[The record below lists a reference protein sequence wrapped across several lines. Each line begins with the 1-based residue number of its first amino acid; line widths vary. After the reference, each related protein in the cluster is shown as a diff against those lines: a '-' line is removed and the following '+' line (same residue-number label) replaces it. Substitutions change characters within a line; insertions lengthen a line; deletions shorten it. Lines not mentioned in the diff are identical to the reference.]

1 MHAEVTIYASTINRG
16 GEEAKL
22 RKKNKISPQI
32 VFSSSRNAYHY
43 QLVIPLSKDV
53 QNVSTYVQQLLVM
66 LQVMQAEQYCSSEMK
81 KW

>member
-1 MHAEVTIYASTINRG
+1 MRAKVTKYMHVQSTE
-16 GEEAKL
+16 GE
-22 RKKNKISPQI
+22 RKQSSEKKTSSQI

-66 LQVMQAEQYCSSEMK
+66 PQVMQAEQYCSSEMK